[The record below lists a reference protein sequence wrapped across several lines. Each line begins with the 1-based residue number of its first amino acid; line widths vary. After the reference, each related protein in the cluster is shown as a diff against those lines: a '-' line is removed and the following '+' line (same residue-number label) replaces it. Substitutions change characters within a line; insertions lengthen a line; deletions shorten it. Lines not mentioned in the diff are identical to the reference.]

1 MSDETDAGPRAAAI
15 LDDGSVDADA
25 LLASIVS
32 AQRRAGRRVRGLLM
46 TYPDGPQTCAAAMV
60 LVDVE
65 TREEYLVS
73 QPLGADS
80 QACRADTQGFARA
93 SVVLRRAA
101 DEQPDLVISN
111 RFGGLEAGGGG
122 FCSELLELMSRDV
135 PVLSVVSPRHLQAWE
150 QFTGGATV
158 MPPRAEA
165 IDRWLAQTV
174 CAA

>member
-1 MSDETDAGPRAAAI
+1 MNDDSDTGLRAAAI

-32 AQRRAGRRVRGLLM
+32 GQRRAGRRVRGLLM

-65 TREEYLVS
+65 TSESFLVS

-80 QACRADTQGFARA
+80 QACRADPQGFARA

-101 DEQPDLVISN
+101 DEQPDLVVSN
-111 RFGGLEAGGGG
+111 RFGGLEASGGG
-122 FCSELLELMSRDV
+122 FRDELLELMARDV
-135 PVLSVVSPRHLQAWE
+135 PVLTVVSPRHVQAWE

-158 MPPRAEA
+158 MPPEVLA
-165 IDRWLAQTV
+165 IERWLAATV
-174 CAA
+174 CVA

>member
-1 MSDETDAGPRAAAI
+1 MNDDSDTGLRAAAI

-25 LLASIVS
+25 LLASIVG

-80 QACRADTQGFARA
+80 QGCRADPQGFARA

-101 DEQPDLVISN
+101 DEQADLVISN

-135 PVLSVVSPRHLQAWE
+135 PVLTVVSPRHLQAWE